1 MGGKVIGHGGRLGQK
16 SRLSLTPSSPVHRS
30 DTDLGFD
37 NETELSDLDDLA
49 YMITISAL
57 QLTLAETDILG
68 FPFTRS
74 NTETSLLVYMAIEQ
88 QLFSTMLAFLPLS
101 ALLATETTW
110 VGPIPSIHNG
120 ACP

>member
-1 MGGKVIGHGGRLGQK
+1 MA
-16 SRLSLTPSSPVHRS
+16 LTPSSPVHQS
-30 DTDLGFD
+30 DTDLDFD

-49 YMITISAL
+49 YMISISAL

-101 ALLATETTW
+101 ALLATKTTW
-110 VGPIPSIHNG
+110 VGPISSIHNG
-120 ACP
+120 ACPSAHSTEYLCPC